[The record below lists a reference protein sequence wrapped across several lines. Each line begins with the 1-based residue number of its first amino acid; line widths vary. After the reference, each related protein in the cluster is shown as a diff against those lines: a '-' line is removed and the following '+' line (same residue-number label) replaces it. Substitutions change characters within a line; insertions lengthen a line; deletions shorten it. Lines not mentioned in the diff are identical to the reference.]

1 MHQQVFANVLVTASG
16 FFLFGLAFAGVYRI
30 GRFFDVTPAVGFIA
44 GAYIGHWLA
53 AETNL
58 PGWIVIGLPVVT
70 AGGLGALLAYV
81 QNLTAYR
88 QRSSGEKFVASLAL
102 VIVCQSAAALWRGD
116 DTKVFPWAIE
126 VLRFGNVDVTSAQLF
141 LCAFAAGVLV
151 VVGALFYGTSW
162 GRLYRAVACDSELA
176 AIHGVRVPA
185 VALVSG
191 TVCMA
196 LAAVIGILVGAD
208 VGVTTTMGFNGI
220 LFGVIA
226 VVIGGAESLAGIALG
241 ALLLAVTQH
250 LVSFYMG
257 GHWQDVAVFLVLATF
272 LLVRPHG
279 LLGRPVRK
287 AAV

>member
-1 MHQQVFANVLVTASG
+1 MHQQLLANAWVTASSY
-16 FFLFGLAFAGVYRI
+16 FLFGLAFAGVYRI

-53 AETNL
+53 SYTNFPL
-58 PGWIVIGLPVVT
+58 PLAIGVPVVI
-70 AGGLGALLAYV
+70 AGMLGMLLAYV

-88 QRSSGEKFVASLAL
+88 HRSPGEKFVASLAL

-126 VLRFGNVDVTSAQLF
+126 VLHFGSVGVTSAQLS
-141 LCAFAAGVLV
+141 LCTFAVGVWV
-151 VVGALFYGTSW
+151 VVAVLFYGTSW
-162 GRLYRAVACDSELA
+162 GRLYRAVASDPELA

-191 TVCMA
+191 IVCMA
-196 LAAVIGILVGAD
+196 LAAAIGILVGAD
-208 VGVTTTMGFNGI
+208 VGVTPTMGFKGI

-250 LVSFYMG
+250 LVSFYLG

-272 LLVRPHG
+272 LLVRPYG